1 MPKVTI
7 VVSATVSFQL
17 LNFFQKFIQLLNYFF
32 KKNNSIKYPDLFLK
46 NHLSN
51 LNLQHC
57 CEWLEGFS
65 TLECVFEGRLFH
77 VV

>member
-32 KKNNSIKYPDLFLK
+32 KKIIQSNTQISFLK